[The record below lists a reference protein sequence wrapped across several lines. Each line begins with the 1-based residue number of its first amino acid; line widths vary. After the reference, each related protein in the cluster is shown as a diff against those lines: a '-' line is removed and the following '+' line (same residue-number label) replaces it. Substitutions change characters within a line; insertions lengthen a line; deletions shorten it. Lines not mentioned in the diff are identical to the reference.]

1 MEKIAIVGSGLMGSA
16 MAWPL
21 TDNGYEVNLVGTH
34 LDDDII
40 HSCKQNRFHPRLK
53 RQLPNNV
60 TPFYLSELDDALKDV
75 AFIVS
80 GVNSNGVRW
89 IGETLA
95 PKVDQN
101 TKIIAITKGL
111 EATEK
116 GELII
121 LPDVM
126 RTQFPAQIQDNIS
139 IAAVGGPCIAGEL
152 AGRRQ
157 SCVYFGSRELETVN
171 MFRAYFYTDYYHVWT
186 TNDIRSLELAV
197 ALKNAYALGVG
208 VAAGMLQVAGGA
220 DPAGA
225 YMHNLAAAFFA
236 RGCKEIHNMLAA
248 QKANPEFAYSL
259 PGAGDLYVTSAG
271 GRSVTLGRLMGT
283 GLRYDQASSQ
293 LAGET
298 LESALVIQQIGKAL
312 PALYEMGKLHKE
324 DFPMMNFLVDLVVN
338 NQNPN
343 LDLDI
348 FFNDVV
354 V

>member
-40 HSCKQNRFHPRLK
+40 HSCKQNRFHPHLK
-53 RQLPNNV
+53 RQLPKNV
-60 TPFYLSELDDALKDV
+60 TPFYLSELDDALIDV

-95 PKVDQN
+95 PKVNRN

-111 EATEK
+111 EATKK

-126 RTQFPAQIQDNIS
+126 RAQFPAQIQDDVS

-157 SCVYFGSRELETVN
+157 SCVYFGSRELKTVN
-171 MFRAYFYTDYYHVWT
+171 TLRDYFRTDYYHVWT

-220 DPAGA
+220 DPG
-225 YMHNLAAAFFA
+225 
-236 RGCKEIHNMLAA
+236 GCIYA
-248 QKANPEFAYSL
+248 QPCCGFLCPRLQGNPQHACSPESKSGICL
-259 PGAGDLYVTSAG
+259 
-271 GRSVTLGRLMGT
+271 
-283 GLRYDQASSQ
+283 Q
-293 LAGET
+293 LAWSRGP
-298 LESALVIQQIGKAL
+298 LCHISWWPISYAGPYNGDW
-312 PALYEMGKLHKE
+312 PA
-324 DFPMMNFLVDLVVN
+324 
-338 NQNPN
+338 
-343 LDLDI
+343 I
-348 FFNDVV
+348 
-354 V
+354 